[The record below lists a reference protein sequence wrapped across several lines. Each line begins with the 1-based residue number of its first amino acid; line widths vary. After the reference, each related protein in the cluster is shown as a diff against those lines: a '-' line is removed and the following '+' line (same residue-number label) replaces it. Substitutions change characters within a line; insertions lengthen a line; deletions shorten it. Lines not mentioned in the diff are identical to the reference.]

1 LVPAGA
7 RFCPTCGHAVAST
20 QVEERRIVTV
30 LFADL
35 VGYST
40 LAEHLDPEQVK
51 RLIDRC
57 FERLVDDVTSFGGR
71 VDKIL
76 GDGILALFGAPVAH
90 EDDAERA
97 VRAALRMQQ
106 TLTDFVRTS
115 ELAGSEDIRMRVG
128 INTGEVLVGTLAG
141 TDYTAMG
148 DVVNAASRLQTA
160 SPPGGV
166 LVGEPTHDLTSDAI
180 RYEDFGEVVVRG
192 LDRHLI
198 AWLALEATQ
207 PPGTRRRRRR
217 DVPLIGRDSELAL
230 AKTAFEYGVA
240 GHRAVLLA
248 ISGDN
253 GVGKSRLIEELID
266 SVRATAEAAVLEGA
280 CVPYGEANV
289 WWPIASALATYLDL
303 DIGQP
308 VETVRALAEQR
319 ARKLATDMEAAE
331 CERLVEAFLH
341 LLGYPSSIDRL
352 DAPNARA
359 TVHRAVTRVL
369 ELRSLQRPVVLS
381 ITDLHWADPVLIA
394 LLEHLVASLSRSR
407 FTLITAMRP
416 GGDLVWPPR
425 PDRTPVISL
434 PLQPLS
440 REDTEALTMHLLRES
455 PPDARLV
462 NALYERSGGN
472 PLFLQELA
480 ALADGS
486 GAGQD
491 LPDSLRTLIGA
502 RLDQLTAAQR
512 QILDNAAILGTSGA
526 VGALERFAAE
536 TGQDFSTA
544 TLRELDELGLLEVEG
559 RRWRFP
565 SDSVRDTAYQTLTKA
580 GRAMRHAGVAK
591 AMAKYSPS
599 SIDDLAHHTATAAEL
614 VQELG
619 RIDGVPTSIV
629 DRAIDLLSEAAE
641 RAHDAGTLRTAIR
654 HATRALDLL
663 PSHPSADGQRAA
675 LYLIRAGSLLDQRS
689 YDSARADIDAMLHIA
704 ASHAD
709 AGIEADALRLAG
721 SLHHIEGRLESARLE
736 LGRAVELLRS
746 QDKPDRLARALRA
759 RGFIE
764 LFGGSLKDAEWFF
777 GEADELYRTLGD
789 TRGMAWVEQHRAW
802 ISFLGGDMVVARE
815 RLEHAA
821 ATLDELGDRNGVGWA
836 FGLLAFVAFFERNF
850 DEAEALAEVVRHE
863 ADERGDDWAAGMM
876 STLLADLRLWQG
888 KLDQAMTLAE
898 SARQKFRKLNDK
910 YGLVQAIAPLVRAQ
924 VATGQWSSVQRSSE
938 ELLALAESASLGPMP
953 LVAAAG
959 AAMHRGDGATALALA
974 ERGEEVGR
982 AMGGGMNE
990 PAIIAALAT
999 AQLGRLDEALALV
1012 DDLEVT
1018 FPTLPFA
1025 NSVAALVL
1033 AMARD
1038 PQRCLARAREAI
1050 TAQGATY
1057 LDLVFAHV
1065 GAGSAHMQLG
1075 DRDLAAAEFGA
1086 AASKAAA
1093 VGDVVAIALA
1103 TSAQQRVLGGR
1114 PAGDNEDSNI
1124 ADGWRRVIDS
1134 LALDADATGASA
1146 GQRV

>member
-1 LVPAGA
+1 MLAGA
-7 RFCPTCGHAVAST
+7 RFCSTCGHAVAST

-40 LAEHLDPEQVK
+40 LAEHMDPEQVK
-51 RLIDRC
+51 RLIDRS

-115 ELAGSEDIRMRVG
+115 ELAGSDDVRMRVG

-141 TDYTAMG
+141 ADYTAMG

-160 SPPGGV
+160 APPGGV
-166 LVGEPTHDLTSDAI
+166 LVGDTTHDLTSDAI
-180 RYEDFGEVVVRG
+180 RYDDFGEIVVRG
-192 LDRHLI
+192 LDRHL
-198 AWLALEATQ
+198 ASWLAVEATQ
-207 PPGTRRRRRR
+207 PPGSRRRRRR
-217 DVPLIGRDSELAL
+217 DVPLIGRDRELVL
-230 AKTAFEYGVA
+230 ARAGFDLGVTNQ
-240 GHRAVLLA
+240 RAVLLA
-248 ISGDN
+248 ISGEN
-253 GVGKSRLIEELID
+253 GVGKSRLVEELID
-266 SVRATAEAAVLEGA
+266 SVRSTAEAAVLEGA

-308 VETVRALAEQR
+308 IDVVREAAQHR
-319 ARKLATDMEAAE
+319 ARKLSASLEAADV
-331 CERLVEAFLH
+331 ERLVEAFLH

-352 DAPNARA
+352 DAANARS
-359 TVHRAVTRVL
+359 TVHSAVTRVL
-369 ELRSLQRPVVLS
+369 ELRAIQRPVVLS
-381 ITDLHWADPVLIA
+381 ITDLHWADPVLVD
-394 LLEHLVASLSRSR
+394 LLEHLVTSLSRSR

-425 PDRTPVISL
+425 PDRTTVISI

-440 REDTEALTMHLLRES
+440 REDTETLTMELLRDAA
-455 PPDARLV
+455 PDARLL

-480 ALADGS
+480 ALAHGS
-486 GAGQD
+486 GTAHD

-502 RLDQLTAAQR
+502 RLDQLTGPQR

-536 TGQDFSTA
+536 TGQEFKHA
-544 TLRELDELGLLEVEG
+544 TLRELDELGVLEIDG

-591 AMAKYSPS
+591 AMSKFSPS
-599 SIDDLAHHTATAAEL
+599 SLDDLAHHTATAAEL

-619 RIDGVPTSIV
+619 RIDGVPSSIV
-629 DRAIDLLSEAAE
+629 DRAIELLSQAAE
-641 RAHDAGTLRTAIR
+641 RAHDGGSLRTAIR

-663 PSHPSADGQRAA
+663 PAHPAADAQRAA
-675 LYLIRAGSLLDQRS
+675 LLLIRAGSYLDQRS
-689 YDSARADIDAMLHIA
+689 FDEGRADIDAMLHIA

-709 AGIEADALRLAG
+709 TGVEADALRLAG
-721 SLHHIEGRLESARLE
+721 SLHHIEGRLDSARLE
-736 LGRAVELLRS
+736 LGRAVELLRAEN
-746 QDKPDRLARALRA
+746 QPDRLARALRA

-764 LFGGSLKDAEWFF
+764 LFGGSLTDAEWFF
-777 GEADELYRTLGD
+777 GEADELYRALGD

-802 ISFLGGDMVVARE
+802 IAFLSGDMLIARE

-850 DEAEALAEVVRHE
+850 EEAEALAEVVRKE

-876 STLLADLRLWQG
+876 SSLLADLRLWQG
-888 KLDQAMTLAE
+888 KLDQAMALAE
-898 SARQKFRKLNDK
+898 AARQKFRKLNDK
-910 YGLVQAIAPLVRAQ
+910 FGLINSLAPLVRAQ
-924 VATGQWSSVQRSSE
+924 VATGQWNNVQRSME
-938 ELLALAESASLGPMP
+938 ELLALAETSAMGPMP
-953 LVAAAG
+953 LMAVAG

-974 ERGEEVGR
+974 NR
-982 AMGGGMNE
+982 AAAAVRMMGGAMNE
-990 PAIIAALAT
+990 PSIIAALGA
-999 AQLGRLDEALALV
+999 AQLGQIDDALALV
-1012 DDLEVT
+1012 DELEIGKSQH
-1018 FPTLPFA
+1018 PFA
-1025 NSVAALVL
+1025 DSVSSVVL
-1033 AMARD
+1033 AMAHE
-1038 PQRCLARAREAI
+1038 PQRALAHATEALG
-1050 TAQGATY
+1050 APGATY
-1057 LDLVFAHV
+1057 LDRIFANI
-1065 GAGSAHMQLG
+1065 GAGSAHLQLG
-1075 DRDLAAAEFGA
+1075 EQARAEEAFQ
-1086 AASKAAA
+1086 AASAMATA
-1093 VGDVVAIALA
+1093 VGDVVAIALTTHA
-1103 TSAQQRVLGGR
+1103 RQRVLGDDGN
-1114 PAGDNEDSNI
+1114 AGNDDDGNL
-1124 ADGWRRVIDS
+1124 ADGWRRVVE
-1134 LALDADATGASA
+1134 ALVVPTEATSA
-1146 GQRV
+1146 GERV